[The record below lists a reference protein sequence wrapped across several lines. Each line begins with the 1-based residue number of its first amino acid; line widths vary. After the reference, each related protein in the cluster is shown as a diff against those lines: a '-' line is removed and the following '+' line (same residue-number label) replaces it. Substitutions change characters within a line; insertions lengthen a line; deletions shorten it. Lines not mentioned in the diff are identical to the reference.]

1 MPDSRTNL
9 EGKEPMTYAKVW
21 EKQIGQYLLGQLE
34 DTEQRQLEE
43 RLMTQDDLFQQV
55 QVLEDELID
64 EYLKNALSAQDRADF
79 EKHFLS
85 APERR
90 QKLRFAES
98 FRSYVATAHEGTGKQ
113 PSKSSFWQTL
123 WAGLRTLAPALR
135 YGFAA
140 LLVGVL
146 VGGLRMASTIQR
158 LNTQVAQ
165 IRTEKGSLQERE
177 QQLQQQ
183 LEEQRRRSQELEQ
196 QLALTQAPGHK
207 RPETSLST
215 LAVVLTAGLV
225 RDSGTSNRLTIT
237 ADTHLVELRL
247 ELADPKYDN
256 YRVVLQDGEGSE
268 IRAVNKAKPQRLG
281 SNQYIIVTLAAKD
294 LPTDDYLLK
303 LSGASKTGELD
314 PITSYSVSVRR
325 R

>member
-1 MPDSRTNL
+1 
-9 EGKEPMTYAKVW
+9 MTHETVG
-21 EKQIGQYLLGQLE
+21 EKQIVQYLLGQIGE
-34 DTEQRQLEE
+34 AGQQQLEE
-43 RLMTQDDLFQQV
+43 RLMTQLDLFQQV
-55 QVLEDELID
+55 QVIEDELID
-64 EYLKNALSAQDRADF
+64 EYLKNTLSVGDRADF
-79 EKHFLS
+79 ENNFLS

-98 FRSYVATAHEGTGKQ
+98 FRSYVATANEGTGKE
-113 PSKSSFWQTL
+113 PSKSSFWRTL
-123 WAGLRTLAPALR
+123 WAGLRTPAPALR

-140 LLVGVL
+140 LLVGVF

-196 QLALTQAPGHK
+196 QLALNQAQGQKP
-207 RPETSLST
+207 PATSLST
-215 LAVVLTAGLV
+215 LALVLTPGLV
-225 RDSGTSNRLTIT
+225 RDSGTSNRVTIT
-237 ADTHLVELRL
+237 PSTHLVELRL

-256 YRVVLQDGEGSE
+256 YRIVLQDGEGSE

-281 SNQYIIVTLAAKD
+281 PNQFIIVTLAAKD

>member
-1 MPDSRTNL
+1 MPDRGTRL
-9 EGKEPMTYAKVW
+9 EGKEPMTHEKVE
-21 EKQIGQYLLGQLE
+21 EKQIGQYLLGQLG

-43 RLMTQDDLFQQV
+43 RLMTQHDLFQQV

-64 EYLKNALSAQDRADF
+64 EYLKNTLSVQDRADF

-90 QKLRFAES
+90 KKLRFAEG
-98 FRSYVATAHEGTGKQ
+98 FRSYVATANAGTEKE
-113 PSKSSFWQTL
+113 PSKFSLWQTF
-123 WAGLRTLAPALR
+123 WAALRTPTPVLR
-135 YGFAA
+135 YGFAVV
-140 LLVGVL
+140 LVGVL

-196 QLALTQAPGHK
+196 QLVLAQAQGQK
-207 RPETSLST
+207 LPETSLST
-215 LAVVLTAGLV
+215 LPFVLIPGIV
-225 RDSGTSNRLTIT
+225 RDSGTSNRLTISP
-237 ADTHLVELRL
+237 DTRFVELRL
-247 ELADPKYDN
+247 ELADPKYDS
-256 YRVVLQDGEGSE
+256 YRVELQDDEGSE
-268 IRAVNKAKPQRLG
+268 VLALNKAKPQRLG
-281 SNQYIIVTLAAKD
+281 SNQFIVLTLPAKD

-303 LSGASKTGELD
+303 LSGASKAGEFEPLN
-314 PITSYSVSVRR
+314 SYPLGVRR